1 MLSKPESRSRGAFL
15 LDDHI
20 DRADITF
27 NPATKTGTFTR
38 VEVSLGRLLVEVCA
52 ASAATCLAICLWVL
66 RRHAQPMGSTP
77 VQEFEEE
84 SRPGR

>member
-38 VEVSLGRLLVEVCA
+38 VEVSIGRMLAETCAACAATGLAVCLLILRQYSAAASEKHQVQELVEERE
-52 ASAATCLAICLWVL
+52 AS
-66 RRHAQPMGSTP
+66 
-77 VQEFEEE
+77 
-84 SRPGR
+84 